1 MAKNKKLNSKKPKT
15 GKSKKIVSSKRQSR
29 QPRDIMGAPVAYSLS
44 VRNSQPNIG
53 KVVVKHKEY
62 LANSLVST
70 GTGFRI
76 VLSQAINPGL
86 SFLFPWCCNI
96 GACYEMYRY
105 RKIDFVYRGG
115 CSTSTAG
122 QVYMAFDNDVLD
134 GPPTTIQ
141 DFCQTA
147 VSAYSNVWTSQL
159 RLSVP
164 KNMLNKLLYTR
175 LDSNNMANKD
185 QKTYDIGA
193 FYIATDLVSGA
204 GIGLGVVSIEYE
216 VEFMI
221 PQPRTAADNGESIA
235 ITSSAASG
243 VTNVDVNGSA
253 DLFTPTVGGDTLSIL
268 KPGTYRV
275 FASNAGNSTV
285 PTATFTPVGNAV
297 QTAVSN
303 AQGGSSAATVF
314 DLVVSG
320 VVTASLAK
328 LANTKWTF
336 SKLY

>member
-1 MAKNKKLNSKKPKT
+1 MAKNKLKNSKKPKAR
-15 GKSKKIVSSKRQSR
+15 KSRKIVSSKKQSR

-53 KVVVKHKEY
+53 KVVVKHREY
-62 LANSLVST
+62 MATSLVST

-76 VLSQAINPGL
+76 VASQAVNPGL
-86 SFLFPWCCNI
+86 SYLFPWCSNI

-105 RKIDFVYRGG
+105 RKLEFVYRGG
-115 CSTSTAG
+115 CSTATAG

-134 GPPTTIQ
+134 GPPGTIQ
-141 DFCQTA
+141 DFCQTS
-147 VSAYSNVWTSQL
+147 VSAYSNVWNSQL

-164 KNMLNKLLYTR
+164 QNMLNKLLYTR
-175 LDSNNMANKD
+175 LDATNMANKD
-185 QKTYDIGA
+185 QKTYDVGA
-193 FYIATDLVSGA
+193 FYIATDLVSAA

-216 VEFMI
+216 VEFSI

-235 ITSSAASG
+235 FSSTAAAG
-243 VTNVDVNGSA
+243 VASVDVNGLA
-253 DLFTPTVGGDTLSIL
+253 DLFTPTIGSDTVSLL

-275 FASNAGNSTV
+275 YAANAASSTV
-285 PTATFTPVGNAV
+285 PTATFSPVGNAV

-303 AQGGSSAATVF
+303 VQGGQSAATVF
-314 DLVVSG
+314 DLIVSG
-320 VVTASLAK
+320 VVTATIAK
-328 LANTKWTF
+328 LASTKWSI